1 MVWLFQA
8 WDQIVEERKQSES
21 MRAEREK
28 IQLPHL
34 KYKTK
39 SILYFLSLG
48 VHSRCHPREGS
59 GLNWRR
65 KQIALSAMY
74 RWARRREKR
83 WFFSLKTLFTFTSL
97 SLGFVVIF
105 KENQHFRSFS
115 SGIMTWYNLNH
126 LLLKEGLGFRKL
138 YLIEF
143 PWKSTESWSRIHYM
157 LKGCQLR
164 AFPSHFVKFLYF
176 TSSKCYFSTL
186 TNHFYNTTHIPLLIL
201 LLL

>member
-28 IQLPHL
+28 IRLPHL
-34 KYKTK
+34 NVKYKTK

-48 VHSRCHPREGS
+48 VQSWCHPREGS
-59 GLNWRR
+59 GFNWRR
-65 KQIALSAMY
+65 KQIALSSTY
-74 RWARRREKR
+74 RWARRREKG

-97 SLGFVVIF
+97 SLGFGVIF

-115 SGIMTWYNLNH
+115 SGIMTWCNLNH
-126 LLLKEGLGFRKL
+126 LLLKEGLGFREL

-143 PWKSTESWSRIHYM
+143 SRKSWECWSCIHYM

-164 AFPSHFVKFLYF
+164 AFPSHFVKFIYF
-176 TSSKCYFSTL
+176 TSSKCYFTTL
-186 TNHFYNTTHIPLLIL
+186 AN
-201 LLL
+201 

>member
-1 MVWLFQA
+1 MIIPSLRSDCGGKKTKW
-8 WDQIVEERKQSES
+8 EHES
-21 MRAEREK
+21 KEGEV
-28 IQLPHL
+28 QLPHL
-34 KYKTK
+34 NVKYKTK

-74 RWARRREKR
+74 RWARRREKG

-115 SGIMTWYNLNH
+115 SGIMTWCNFNH
-126 LLLKEGLGFRKL
+126 LLLKEGLGFREL

-143 PWKSTESWSRIHYM
+143 SRKSRESWSRIHHM

-164 AFPSHFVKFLYF
+164 AFPSHFVKFIYF
-176 TSSKCYFSTL
+176 TSSKCYFS
-186 TNHFYNTTHIPLLIL
+186 P
-201 LLL
+201 